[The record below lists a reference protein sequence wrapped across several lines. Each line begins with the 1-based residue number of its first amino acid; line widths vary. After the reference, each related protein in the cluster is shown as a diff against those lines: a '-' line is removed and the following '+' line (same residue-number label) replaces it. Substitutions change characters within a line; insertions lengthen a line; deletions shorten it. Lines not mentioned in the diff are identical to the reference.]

1 MVNEDAPLLRIPTRK
16 EDRKKTI
23 VYSTRT
29 QTQQSESVEHEKC
42 TRHVRGWM
50 KKFLVAARNILETK
64 CSYGGN
70 DRS

>member
-29 QTQQSESVEHEKC
+29 QTQQSESVEHKKC
-42 TRHVRGWM
+42 TRHVSRGVLG
-50 KKFLVAARNILETK
+50 F
-64 CSYGGN
+64 
-70 DRS
+70 